1 MKKFLFVVFAFVLTL
16 SIASV
21 ASAELKIGVVDI
33 IRVLNESEEGKKA
46 VAQLQSMLEERQKT
60 LEEKQKKTAGA

>member
-21 ASAELKIGVVDI
+21 ACAELKIGVVDI
-33 IRVLNESEEGKKA
+33 IRVLNESEEGKKSCSPTSEYA
-46 VAQLQSMLEERQKT
+46 
-60 LEEKQKKTAGA
+60 